1 MTISLLLNEELHAYD
16 SLKNVISV
24 EDFKYETNKKIAK
37 ILYDEFEKGNSN
49 ISSILDSISD
59 EEILNQITKIMSD
72 DYDITDNNKAI
83 MDIIKIY
90 EKNKLVNEKNEI
102 INKLEDSKNL
112 TQEEVASLENKLS
125 ELIIKLAKMKQEVKF
140 NGKKEKRRNIGRNE
154 GKN

>member
-1 MTISLLLNEELHAYD
+1 MLVIDILITVGITNISIDIKVFWINLSASVVKTIAGTRRRT
-16 SLKNVISV
+16 I
-24 EDFKYETNKKIAK
+24 
-37 ILYDEFEKGNSN
+37 NSN
-49 ISSILDSISD
+49 ISSILDSISN

-125 ELIIKLAKMKQEVKF
+125 ELIIKLAKMK
-140 NGKKEKRRNIGRNE
+140 
-154 GKN
+154 